1 LDYFEKKGSL
11 MYKFIIFISLIF
23 SQGLD
28 YNADF
33 YDRLFNEINSIENME
48 ISSDLFVYPNIQKK
62 QDNFYN
68 LTNSKKFKVYPVM
81 AIRYS
86 KSGFE
91 MSEDN
96 SIQTLW
102 VSPGV
107 DIRFNQL
114 LIKSFNPIWINTSL
128 KFYKHSAYGINKDL
142 NLGNTLSN
150 NADPF
155 ALFNPDFAYGFYKSV
170 QSSSKNGIDF
180 DESIGGISLL
190 SNNFDITFGKFR
202 SSLGPSFYSNLS
214 LSNTIPAFNQ
224 LRTHFNFSDKIF
236 FTFIVG
242 DLFSGIKDNSLGEYY
257 DDVRNAILNR
267 RIYNHRLDFKLNKNF
282 RIGFYEQIIGLSN
295 PSFSYIN
302 PFQLYWSEQHQQGD
316 VDNLQ
321 MGFDFDF
328 IEDKNRFY
336 GGVLIDEWAPYDTF
350 SDDSRNWFAIQIGY
364 SRLFDL
370 KGLLNYESY
379 LRDSSSKKWKKKIKG
394 LLKLEYS
401 LAEPQ
406 TYIHK
411 FEINNP
417 YHHGYPIGL
426 WSGGNSIDKRAS
438 FIFFINNYENNF
450 NEFIIDIGYQNTQI
464 ALPSYE
470 QDVSLLSSNDIKIRD
485 LLYLKIQKPIYFNID
500 FNFKVGY
507 YKTEN
512 LYSEDD
518 FLDISTSLIYNIQK

>member
-1 LDYFEKKGSL
+1 
-11 MYKFIIFISLIF
+11 MYKYFIIFVSLIF

-33 YDRLFNEINSIENME
+33 YDRLFDEINSIENME
-48 ISSDLFVYPNIQKK
+48 ISSDLFIYPNIQKK

-68 LTNSKKFKVYPVM
+68 LINSKKFKIYPVM

-86 KSGFE
+86 ESGFE
-91 MSEDN
+91 ISEDN

-102 VSPGV
+102 VSPGI
-107 DIRFNQL
+107 DIKLNQL
-114 LIKSFNPIWINTSL
+114 LIKSFNPIWINASF
-128 KFYKHSAYGINKDL
+128 KFHKHSAYGINKDI
-142 NLGNTLSN
+142 NLGSTLLN
-150 NADPF
+150 NAEPL
-155 ALFNPDFAYGFYKSV
+155 ALFNPEVAYGFYSSV
-170 QSSSKNGIDF
+170 KSSSGNGIDF

-190 SNNFDITFGKFR
+190 GNNFNITFGKFR
-202 SSLGPSFYSNLS
+202 SSLGPSLYSNLS
-214 LSNTIPAFNQ
+214 LSNTTPAFNQ
-224 LRTHFNFSDKIF
+224 LRSYFNFLDKIF
-236 FTFIVG
+236 FTFIIG
-242 DLFSGIKDNSLGEYY
+242 DLFSGIEDNSLGEYY
-257 DDVRNAILNR
+257 GHSRNAILNR
-267 RIYNHRLDFKLNKNF
+267 RIYNHRLDFKINKNF
-282 RIGFYEQIIGLSN
+282 RLGFYEQIIGLSN
-295 PSFSYIN
+295 SSFSYIN

-328 IEDKNRFY
+328 IKDKNRFY
-336 GGVLIDEWAPYDTF
+336 GGLLIDEWALYDTF
-350 SDDSRNWFAIQIGY
+350 SKDENNDGIDDSRNWFATQIGY
-364 SRLFDL
+364 SRLFN
-370 KGLLNYESY
+370 LNAGYKTS
-379 LRDSSSKKWKKKIKG
+379 DKKWKRNFKG

-401 LAEPQ
+401 SAEPQ

-411 FEINNP
+411 FEVNNP

-438 FIFFINNYENNF
+438 FILFVNNF
-450 NEFIIDIGYQNTQI
+450 EDNINRFIIDIGYQNTRIGIPEYAQG
-464 ALPSYE
+464 
-470 QDVSLLSSNDIKIRD
+470 VSLLSSDNIKSRD

>member
-1 LDYFEKKGSL
+1 
-11 MYKFIIFISLIF
+11 MYKYFIIFISLIF

-33 YDRLFNEINSIENME
+33 YDRLFHEINSIENME
-48 ISSDLFVYPNIQKK
+48 ISSDLFIYPGIQKK
-62 QDNFYN
+62 QDDFYN
-68 LTNSKKFKVYPVM
+68 LINSNKIKVYPVM

-86 KSGFE
+86 ESGFE

-102 VSPGV
+102 VSPGI
-107 DIRFNQL
+107 DIRLNQL
-114 LIKSFNPIWINTSL
+114 LIKSFNPIWVNASF

-150 NADPF
+150 NTEPF
-155 ALFNPDFAYGFYKSV
+155 ALFNPDYAYGYYKTV
-170 QSSSKNGIDF
+170 QSSSGNGIDF
-180 DESIGGISLL
+180 DESIGGVSLL
-190 SNNFDITFGKFR
+190 GNKFDITFGKFS

-214 LSNTIPAFNQ
+214 LSNNIPAFNQ
-224 LRTHFNFSDKIF
+224 LRTHFNFSDKLF
-236 FTFIVG
+236 FTFLIG
-242 DLFSGIKDNSLGEYY
+242 DLFSGIINNSLGEYY
-257 DDVRNAILNR
+257 ENNSRDAILNR
-267 RIYNHRLDFKLNKNF
+267 RIYNHRLDFKVNKNF
-282 RIGFYEQIIGLSN
+282 RLGFYEQIIGLSN
-295 PSFSYIN
+295 TSFSYMN

-328 IEDKNRFY
+328 IKGRNRLY
-336 GGVLIDEWAPYDTF
+336 GGLLIDEWAPYNTF
-350 SDDSRNWFAIQIGY
+350 SSDENNDGIDDSRNWFATQIGY
-364 SRLFDL
+364 SRLFNFNAGY
-370 KGLLNYESY
+370 KN
-379 LRDSSSKKWKKKIKG
+379 SSGKKWKRNFKG

-401 LAEPQ
+401 SAEPQ
-406 TYIHK
+406 AYIHK

-438 FIFFINNYENNF
+438 FIFFINNHENNV
-450 NEFIIDIGYQNTQI
+450 NELIIDIGYQNTRI
-464 ALPSYE
+464 GSPIYE
-470 QDVSLLSSNDIKIRD
+470 QGVPLLSSDDIKIRD

>member
-1 LDYFEKKGSL
+1 
-11 MYKFIIFISLIF
+11 MYRYFIIFISLLF

-33 YDRLFNEINSIENME
+33 YDRLFHEINSIDKME
-48 ISSDLFVYPNIQKK
+48 ISSDLFIYPNIQKK
-62 QDNFYN
+62 QDKFYN
-68 LTNSKKFKVYPVM
+68 LTNSNKFKVYPVM

-91 MSEDN
+91 MSEN
-96 SIQTLW
+96 NLVQTLW
-102 VSPGV
+102 VSPGI
-107 DIRFNQL
+107 DMRFNQL
-114 LIKSFNPIWINTSL
+114 LIKSFNSIWMNASF

-142 NLGNTLSN
+142 SLGSTFND
-150 NADPF
+150 NAEPF
-155 ALFNPDFAYGFYKSV
+155 ALFNPDFSYGFYKNV
-170 QSSSKNGIDF
+170 QSSIGNGIDF
-180 DESIGGISLL
+180 DESIGAISIL

-224 LRTHFNFSDKIF
+224 LRTHFNFSDKVF

-242 DLFSGIKDNSLGEYY
+242 DLFSGLEDLP
-257 DDVRNAILNR
+257 NADFTSDPNWKVALNR
-267 RIYNHRLDFKLNKNF
+267 RIYNHRLDLKINKNF
-282 RIGFYEQIIGLSN
+282 RLGFYEQVIGLSN
-295 PSFSYIN
+295 VSFSYIN

-316 VDNLQ
+316 VANLQ

-328 IEDKNRFY
+328 IKDKNRLY
-336 GGVLIDEWAPYDTF
+336 GGLLIDEWAPYETF
-350 SDDSRNWFAIQIGY
+350 SEDENNDGIDDSRNWFATQIGF
-364 SRLFDL
+364 SRLFN
-370 KGLLNYESY
+370 LNAGYKNSNG
-379 LRDSSSKKWKKKIKG
+379 KKWKRNFKG
-394 LLKLEYS
+394 LLKFEYS
-401 LAEPQ
+401 SAEPQ
-406 TYIHK
+406 VYIHK

-426 WSGGNSIDKRAS
+426 WSGGDSIDKRVS
-438 FIFFINNYENNF
+438 FILFISNYEDNTNSI
-450 NEFIIDIGYQNTQI
+450 IIDLGYQNTRI
-464 ALPSYE
+464 GLPIYE
-470 QDVSLLSSNDIKIRD
+470 QGVLLLSSNDTKIRD

-512 LYSEDD
+512 LYSEDN